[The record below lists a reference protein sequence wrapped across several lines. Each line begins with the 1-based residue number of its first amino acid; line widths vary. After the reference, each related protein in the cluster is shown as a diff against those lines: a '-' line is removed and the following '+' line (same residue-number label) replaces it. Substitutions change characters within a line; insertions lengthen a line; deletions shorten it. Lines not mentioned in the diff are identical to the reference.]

1 MRDEI
6 FGPLLPLVP
15 YDRLEE
21 AIAFVNARAHPL
33 ALYWFDHDAAR
44 IDEALRRMPAGGV
57 TVNDTLLHITQES
70 LPFGGVGA
78 SGMGHYHG
86 RWGFDTF
93 SKLKPVFRQS
103 RLNAMALFL
112 PPYRP
117 AMSTFRSEPRRV
129 AESSWSVV
137 SPARWP

>member
-1 MRDEI
+1 MED
-6 FGPLLPLVP
+6 
-15 YDRLEE
+15 
-21 AIAFVNARAHPL
+21 AIAFVNARPHPL

-44 IDEALRRMPAGGV
+44 IQHALHTLQAGGV
-57 TVNDTLLHITQES
+57 TVNDTLLHIAQDS

-103 RLNAMALFL
+103 GFNGMALFL

-117 AMSTFRSEPRRV
+117 VMRRLLGLMK
-129 AESSWSVV
+129 
-137 SPARWP
+137 RF